1 MPKLSPDQK
10 TKLEELIREGKTNTE
25 IAEYFKSCN
34 VDISP
39 CQISYKRAKISKPKG
54 KRRGHIAKTGDPMEN
69 ILKEILSLVGD
80 IHSGYQKMFK
90 FLRLELIKSRGQ
102 VYEML
107 NGAGIPVDEE

>member
-1 MPKLSPDQK
+1 
-10 TKLEELIREGKTNTE
+10 
-25 IAEYFKSCN
+25 
-34 VDISP
+34 
-39 CQISYKRAKISKPKG
+39 
-54 KRRGHIAKTGDPMEN
+54 MEN

-107 NGAGIPVDEE
+107 NGAGVPVDEE